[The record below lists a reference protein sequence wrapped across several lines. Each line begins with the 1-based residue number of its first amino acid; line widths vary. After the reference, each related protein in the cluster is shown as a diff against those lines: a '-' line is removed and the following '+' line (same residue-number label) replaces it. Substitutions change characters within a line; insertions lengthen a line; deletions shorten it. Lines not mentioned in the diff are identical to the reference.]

1 MSSRTYCSR
10 TAERTSAQPIIATAI
25 PMGMMSLNA
34 SAATLPTVRNMIMTR
49 CNVPVSTVPAVPA
62 DTPRTKDSYGEEGEE
77 GEERMIYI

>member
-1 MSSRTYCSR
+1 
-10 TAERTSAQPIIATAI
+10 
-25 PMGMMSLNA
+25 MGMMSLNA

>member
-1 MSSRTYCSR
+1 
-10 TAERTSAQPIIATAI
+10 
-25 PMGMMSLNA
+25 MGMMSLNA

-77 GEERMIYI
+77 GEEE